1 MQFRAIVPE
10 ILGEIERG
18 QVEDTAKYSFC
29 SQTEYPH
36 AFDTFKWLSLALPA
50 QRYRES
56 RNPVLSPPAPPSPP
70 SPVWLEDVNG
80 AIRGSRSNLERF
92 RRVYA
97 SCVIYASVKA
107 PLPDHRRRSMT
118 VCERLR
124 NPCGWRAGAKQIS
137 VDAMLPLVVVPILA
151 VIAAQAFLC
160 TVAVFLVTPV
170 FVYYL
175 HHNFL
180 RFLLR
185 TKFFL
190 MWTITSVLMMML
202 VFEISVVPLL
212 EILPEENLVFMENA
226 GVVDV
231 LELGDGSGEL
241 CATCRRRIPPKAHH
255 CRLCQ
260 TCILN
265 REYHCKWLDCCV
277 GSSNLRWYVSC
288 LFFSAIAFIYGSN
301 LTMTSVCHPFILI
314 GTILLPDDCSDV
326 YHQLDIALCFV
337 SALYSLFVG
346 LVLFCYLIYHLWL
359 LYIGTTSNERRLDMK
374 NQSDYRMLN
383 VSQLFCCKT

>member
-1 MQFRAIVPE
+1 
-10 ILGEIERG
+10 
-18 QVEDTAKYSFC
+18 
-29 SQTEYPH
+29 
-36 AFDTFKWLSLALPA
+36 
-50 QRYRES
+50 
-56 RNPVLSPPAPPSPP
+56 
-70 SPVWLEDVNG
+70 
-80 AIRGSRSNLERF
+80 
-92 RRVYA
+92 
-97 SCVIYASVKA
+97 
-107 PLPDHRRRSMT
+107 MT
-118 VCERLR
+118 VWERLR

-151 VIAAQAFLC
+151 MIAAQAFLC
-160 TVAVFLVTPV
+160 TVAVFVVTPV
-170 FVYYL
+170 FIYYL

-212 EILPEENLVFMENA
+212 EILPEENLVFMVCVVGGMWCGYKTKLNADASIQENA
-226 GVVDV
+226 GAVDV

-241 CATCRRRIPPKAHH
+241 CATCRRRTPPKAHH

-277 GSSNLRWYVSC
+277 GSSNLRWYMSC

-326 YHQLDIALCFV
+326 YHQLDIAFCFV

-346 LVLFCYLIYHLWL
+346 LVLFCYLIYHLRL

-374 NQSDYRMLN
+374 NQSDYRILN

>member
-1 MQFRAIVPE
+1 
-10 ILGEIERG
+10 
-18 QVEDTAKYSFC
+18 
-29 SQTEYPH
+29 
-36 AFDTFKWLSLALPA
+36 
-50 QRYRES
+50 
-56 RNPVLSPPAPPSPP
+56 
-70 SPVWLEDVNG
+70 
-80 AIRGSRSNLERF
+80 
-92 RRVYA
+92 
-97 SCVIYASVKA
+97 
-107 PLPDHRRRSMT
+107 MT
-118 VCERLR
+118 VWERLR

-137 VDAMLPLVVVPILA
+137 VDAMLPLLAVPILA

-160 TVAVFLVTPV
+160 TVLVFLVTPV
-170 FVYYL
+170 LVYYM

-202 VFEISVVPLL
+202 VFEISVVPLM
-212 EILPEENLVFMENA
+212 EILPEENLVFMVCVVGGMWCGYKTKLNADASIQENA
-226 GVVDV
+226 GAVDIQS
-231 LELGDGSGEL
+231 LELGNGSGEL
-241 CATCRRRIPPKAHH
+241 CATCRRRTPPKAHH

-346 LVLFCYLIYHLWL
+346 LVLFCYLMYHLRL

-374 NQSDYRMLN
+374 NQSDYRIIN

>member
-1 MQFRAIVPE
+1 
-10 ILGEIERG
+10 
-18 QVEDTAKYSFC
+18 
-29 SQTEYPH
+29 
-36 AFDTFKWLSLALPA
+36 
-50 QRYRES
+50 
-56 RNPVLSPPAPPSPP
+56 
-70 SPVWLEDVNG
+70 
-80 AIRGSRSNLERF
+80 
-92 RRVYA
+92 
-97 SCVIYASVKA
+97 
-107 PLPDHRRRSMT
+107 MT
-118 VCERLR
+118 VWERLR
-124 NPCGWRAGAKQIS
+124 NPCGWRAGTKQIS
-137 VDAMLPLVVVPILA
+137 VDAMLPLLMVPILA

-160 TVAVFLVTPV
+160 TVVVFLVTPV
-170 FVYYL
+170 LVYYL

-212 EILPEENLVFMENA
+212 EILPEENFVFMVFVVGGMWCGYKTKLNADASIQENA
-226 GVVDV
+226 AGAVETQS

-241 CATCRRRIPPKAHH
+241 CVTCRRRTPPKAHH

-260 TCILN
+260 TCVLN

-288 LFFSAIAFIYGSN
+288 LFFSAVAFIYGSN

-314 GTILLPDDCSDV
+314 GTVLLPDDCSDV

-337 SALYSLFVG
+337 SALYSFFVG
-346 LVLFCYLIYHLWL
+346 LVLFCYLIYHLRL

-374 NQSDYRMLN
+374 NQYDYRMLN
-383 VSQLFCCKT
+383 VSQLFCYKT